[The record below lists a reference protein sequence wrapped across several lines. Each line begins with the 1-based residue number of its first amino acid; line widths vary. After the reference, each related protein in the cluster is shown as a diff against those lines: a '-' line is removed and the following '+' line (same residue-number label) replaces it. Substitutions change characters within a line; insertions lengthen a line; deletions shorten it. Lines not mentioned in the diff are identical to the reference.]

1 MAVLNQIT
9 KRIFH
14 LTLKENCEIQM
25 KYVPSKENVTDA
37 PSRSISFTDSMLSEV
52 VCAKV
57 EELYGPHTVDLMAL
71 DANAMK
77 ASNGPILKHFSP
89 CPLPFSTGVD
99 IFAQDLSKR

>member
-1 MAVLNQIT
+1 
-9 KRIFH
+9 
-14 LTLKENCEIQM
+14 M

-77 ASNGPILKHFSP
+77 ASNGPFLRHFSP

-99 IFAQDLSKR
+99 IFA